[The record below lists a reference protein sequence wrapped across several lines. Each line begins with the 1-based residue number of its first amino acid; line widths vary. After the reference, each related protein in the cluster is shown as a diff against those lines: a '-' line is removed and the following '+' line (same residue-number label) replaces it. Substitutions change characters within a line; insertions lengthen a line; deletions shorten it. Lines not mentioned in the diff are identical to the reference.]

1 MGRQFQ
7 KEEVYLCS
15 VALEESRPT
24 MYKIRLG
31 AFGQGNMVRA
41 VLGGINTFL
50 FGVIDLRRDV
60 YQQYNGT
67 TISLY
72 GGVVLR
78 WATLKIR
85 KSTREREG
93 KKFLFK
99 EAQFPAG
106 IKMWRQLW
114 LKRTRPLDYTHREGT
129 STMDGIC
136 KLVDG
141 HEEGSQEE
149 YESDGSHD
157 RLRKKT
163 KKPYKETELGVNE
176 VPLPASMSG
185 VEAKENE

>member
-1 MGRQFQ
+1 MHYSSFAS
-7 KEEVYLCS
+7 LS
-15 VALEESRPT
+15 VLIKTLWDVWLIADKKSTRHDSTCHWTRDVWDANSRKKKYISVRRHWRSQDPQVT
-24 MYKIRLG
+24 RYGWVLSARGI
-31 AFGQGNMVRA
+31 RA

-78 WATLKIR
+78 RATLKIR

-93 KKFLFK
+93 KNFLFK

-114 LKRTRPLDYTHREGT
+114 LKRTRPLDY
-129 STMDGIC
+129 
-136 KLVDG
+136 
-141 HEEGSQEE
+141 
-149 YESDGSHD
+149 SH
-157 RLRKKT
+157 
-163 KKPYKETELGVNE
+163 
-176 VPLPASMSG
+176 
-185 VEAKENE
+185 